1 MPISP
6 DTGSSNPSLS
16 SYVGKWNSAQASA
29 ARGIRRPINPDE
41 QRSQIN
47 YVAGGSL
54 APESPVK
61 IPKVR
66 TAIDGRTFD
75 VKTNMPTGGTDLSL
89 YSWNLP
95 PHKWSQPIEPNQQ
108 DSYIG
113 DAKRWDGISNPVN
126 RRGRI
131 YWYARND
138 ATWINSTT
146 SNTGTNTEDPRYGFH
161 FLWNPDSFQTSVAVN
176 MDITPTSNDKFAKVI
191 GAFPSGESLIV
202 NLMVD
207 RTNDLFCLRSH
218 RTDQS
223 SFKTDWSQFY
233 EYYQG
238 FSFENPGSKEYR
250 QSMDSKLRALQEYG
264 TLADIEYIYKA
275 INGPGWTNPVLDRET
290 SDIGFLLPTL
300 LKIEIGPVG
309 YLGYVNSLNITHNA
323 FTKGMIPMRS
333 TVSMQFNLMA
343 TAGLASQ
350 GKLVSQ

>member
-1 MPISP
+1 MAVTP
-6 DTGSSNPSLS
+6 DTGSTNPSLS

-29 ARGIRRPINPDE
+29 QKSIKRPADPDRLR
-41 QRSQIN
+41 QQIN
-47 YVAGGSL
+47 DSAGGGL
-54 APESPVK
+54 AFNPPEK
-61 IPKVR
+61 IPSVR
-66 TAIDGRTFD
+66 QAIDGRTFNI
-75 VKTNMPTGGTDLSL
+75 KTNMPTGGTDLSR

-108 DSYIG
+108 DSLIG
-113 DAKRWDGISNPVN
+113 DSKRWDGISNPVN

-138 ATWINSTT
+138 ATWTNAT
-146 SNTGTNTEDPRYGFH
+146 SVNYGNNANDPRYGFH
-161 FLWNPDSFQTSVAVN
+161 FLWNPESFQTSVAVN

-191 GAFPSGESLIV
+191 GAFPSGESLSV
-202 NLMVD
+202 NLVLD

-218 RTDQS
+218 RTGQS
-223 SFKTDWSQFY
+223 SFVTDWSQFY

-238 FSFENPGSKEYR
+238 FSFENPGDKGYGE
-250 QSMDSKLRALQEYG
+250 SMNRKLQELQQYG

-275 INGPGWTNPVLDRET
+275 INGPGWKNPVLDRET

-300 LKIEIGPVG
+300 LKIEIGPIG
-309 YLGYVNSLNITHNA
+309 YLGYVNALNVTHNA

-333 TVSMQFNLMA
+333 TVSIQFNLMA